1 MARRRVAFA
10 LALAAGVLAAPS
22 VSAAPQILA
31 LMPTES
37 ARPLECEGETC
48 RAEFSGICLQEERR
62 VPNAGT
68 AYELLREG
76 KAAGGPV
83 LVLAMAGGKTKRL
96 DMAEAQARFTSLR
109 GQFAMAIEVPRAVLA
124 VHGALSGAVAVEK
137 TAFLSPVPVAGDDSP
152 ITLGEVRAVLG
163 RHVTMAAAFERDVAA
178 GLATTRVVN
187 ALVNAL
193 PKAKRPKREDELAAA
208 EAILARYAAGPD
220 GPEKRAADDV
230 ASSVHTC
237 DIQDVRRVYK
247 TIRTCLQVYH
257 DNVMTGINTAYWKRV
272 GKSG

>member
-1 MARRRVAFA
+1 MAD
-10 LALAAGVLAAPS
+10 
-22 VSAAPQILA
+22 
-31 LMPTES
+31 
-37 ARPLECEGETC
+37 
-48 RAEFSGICLQEERR
+48 
-62 VPNAGT
+62 
-68 AYELLREG
+68 
-76 KAAGGPV
+76 
-83 LVLAMAGGKTKRL
+83 GKTKRL
-96 DMAEAQARFTSLR
+96 DMAEAQARFASLR

-124 VHGALSGAVAVEK
+124 AHGALSGAVAVEK
-137 TAFLSPVPVAGDDSP
+137 TAFLSPVPMAGDDSP

-163 RHVTMAAAFERDVAA
+163 RHVTVASAFERDVAA

-208 EAILARYAAGPD
+208 AAILARYAAGPD
-220 GPEKRAADDV
+220 GPEKRAAEH
-230 ASSVHTC
+230 AAGSVHTC
-237 DIQDVRRVYK
+237 DMQDVRRVYK

>member
-1 MARRRVAFA
+1 MGIRRIA
-10 LALAAGVLAAPS
+10 LALAVTAGALGALPAW
-22 VSAAPQILA
+22 AAPQILA

-37 ARPLECEGETC
+37 ARPLECEGDTC
-48 RAEFSGICLQEERR
+48 RAEFSAICLQEERR

-68 AYELLREG
+68 AYELLRDG

-83 LVLAMAGGKTKRL
+83 LVLATAGGKTKRL

-124 VHGALSGAVAVEK
+124 AHGSVNAAIAVER

-163 RHVTMAAAFERDVAA
+163 RHVTVAAAFERDVAA
-178 GLATTRVVN
+178 GLAITRVVN

-220 GPEKRAADDV
+220 GPEKRAAEDV
-230 ASSVHTC
+230 AGSVHTC

-257 DNVMTGINTAYWKRV
+257 DNVMTGINTAYWKRA